1 MNSFYTMKKI
11 PVYNQNL
18 NNKQT
23 SITYSNFGMYKNN
36 FPKNGFLKRASS
48 SKPSIII
55 NQPASSLVNTNI
67 YYDQYYPSQATP
79 IQKFNIS
86 ENFVKLSNYNNYKI
100 KVPQKQRNEIY
111 GNLNINNN
119 VHKRIYSGDLNNNYL
134 SGFSN
139 NNTFIESTF
148 NYPNSNTSLLTI
160 NIEPS
165 FNFKLNE
172 FIILKQ
178 IGKGSEGIVYAVRWK
193 KNNKNYAMKKSEIQ
207 SLETINDMQK
217 EIITIKN
224 YVETT
229 GNDGILKTFGT
240 LCVHC
245 SKYFKFYEIMEL
257 ADRDWDKEV
266 RRRHQSHLYYQE
278 YELMEILRRLI
289 KNFSSLQS
297 NHITHRDIKPQ
308 NIMIINGTFKICDF
322 GNAKILKKQGVIVQR
337 IRGSELFMSPI
348 VFKGYHSGVLQ
359 IKHNTFKSDVFS
371 LGMCIFFAAC
381 LSYDGPISIREIYD
395 MNTIKKVL
403 NKFLSKRYSPNFI
416 NILFTMLQVEE
427 KKRPD
432 FNQLEL
438 IFGF

>member
-178 IGKGSEGIVYAVRWK
+178 LGKGSEGIVYA
-193 KNNKNYAMKKSEIQ
+193 
-207 SLETINDMQK
+207 
-217 EIITIKN
+217 
-224 YVETT
+224 ETT

>member
-23 SITYSNFGMYKNN
+23 LITYTNYGIYKYNT
-36 FPKNGFLKRASS
+36 PKNGFHKRAPSS
-48 SKPSIII
+48 NPSFII
-55 NQPASSLVNTNI
+55 NQPTPSLTNANI
-67 YYDQYYPSQATP
+67 NFGQYYPSQATT
-79 IQKFNIS
+79 IQKFNSS
-86 ENFVKLSNYNNYKI
+86 EHFVKLSNYNNYKY

-119 VHKRIYSGDLNNNYL
+119 VHKRIYSGDLNTNYL
-134 SGFSN
+134 NGFTN

-148 NYPNSNTSLLTI
+148 NYPNLNNSLLTI
-160 NIEPS
+160 NIEPN

-172 FIILKQ
+172 FVILKQ
-178 IGKGSEGIVYAVRWK
+178 IGKGSEGIVYAVQWK
-193 KNNKNYAMKKSEIQ
+193 KNNKKYAMKKSEIQ
-207 SLETINDMQK
+207 SLETIKDMQK
-217 EIITIKN
+217 EIILIKN
-224 YVETT
+224 YIEST

-240 LCVHC
+240 LCIR
-245 SKYFKFYEIMEL
+245 SSAYFKFYEIMEL
-257 ADRDWDKEV
+257 ADRDWDNEV
-266 RRRHQSHLYYQE
+266 RRRYQSHLYYQE

-289 KNFSSLQS
+289 KNFSSLQL

-348 VFKGYHSGVLQ
+348 VFKGYHSGVIQ

-395 MNTIKKVL
+395 MKTIKKVL
-403 NKFLSKRYSPNFI
+403 NKFLGIRYSPNFI
-416 NILFTMLQVEE
+416 NILLTMLQVEE

-432 FNQLEL
+432 FNQLES

>member
-1 MNSFYTMKKI
+1 MKKM
-11 PVYNQNL
+11 PVYNQSM
-18 NNKQT
+18 NNQQIP
-23 SITYSNFGMYKNN
+23 ITYSNYDNNVYNFSKND
-36 FPKNGFLKRASS
+36 FLQRALSPKP
-48 SKPSIII
+48 KPSIII
-55 NQPASSLVNTNI
+55 RQPTPSIINTNLNTKI
-67 YYDQYYPSQATP
+67 YYNQYYPKQVTR
-79 IQKFNIS
+79 IQKYNS
-86 ENFVKLSNYNNYKI
+86 SGNFMKFHYNNYNY
-100 KVPQKQRNEIY
+100 KVEQKPKNETY
-111 GNLNINNN
+111 ENLNIFNNT
-119 VHKRIYSGDLNNNYL
+119 HKRIYPDALNNSYL
-134 SGFSN
+134 NRFTN

-148 NYPNSNTSLLTI
+148 NYPNLNNSLLTI
-160 NIEPS
+160 NIEPD

-178 IGKGSEGIVYAVRWK
+178 IGKGAEGIVYAVRWK
-193 KNNKNYAMKKSEIQ
+193 KNNKNYAMKESEIQ

-217 EIITIKN
+217 EIISIKN
-224 YVETT
+224 YIEST

-240 LCVHC
+240 LCIRTPA
-245 SKYFKFYEIMEL
+245 YFKFYEIMEL

-266 RRRHQSHLYYQE
+266 RRRYQNHLYYQE

-289 KNFSSLQS
+289 KDFSSLQT

-308 NIMIINGTFKICDF
+308 NIMIINGIFKICDF

-348 VFKGYHSGVLQ
+348 VFKGYHSGMFQ

-381 LSYDGPISIREIYD
+381 LSYEGPISIREIYN
-395 MNTIKKVL
+395 MNIINKIL
-403 NKFLSKRYSPNFI
+403 YKFLGKRYSPNFI
-416 NILFTMLQVEE
+416 NILFTMLQIEE

-438 IFGF
+438 MFGF